1 MFVGNAKHQIDEKGR
16 IRIPTKF
23 RDELGVNPFIMKGP
37 NGCLCIYPE
46 VTAKTKFLEKFS
58 NVDISD
64 SEGMRT
70 MRQMFCTATFMEED
84 KQGRMTIP
92 KDLALYAQLEK
103 DLVTIGTIDHVE
115 IWSEKN
121 FEEYM
126 KDSSFEK
133 SMEYLKGRR

>member
-1 MFVGNAKHQIDEKGR
+1 
-16 IRIPTKF
+16 
-23 RDELGVNPFIMKGP
+23 
-37 NGCLCIYPE
+37 
-46 VTAKTKFLEKFS
+46 
-58 NVDISD
+58 
-64 SEGMRT
+64 
-70 MRQMFCTATFMEED
+70 
-84 KQGRMTIP
+84 MTIP

>member
-1 MFVGNAKHQIDEKGR
+1 MHLSRSYGKDKVSRE
-16 IRIPTKF
+16 
-23 RDELGVNPFIMKGP
+23 
-37 NGCLCIYPE
+37 
-46 VTAKTKFLEKFS
+46 FS
-58 NVDISD
+58 DVDISD